1 MTDDRASDWVN
12 QLYFGDNLDV
22 LREHIPDESVDLI
35 YLDPPFNSNATYN
48 MLFRERSGEESA
60 AQITAFE
67 DTWHWT
73 IESERAYREVVT
85 RGPEKLS
92 KLLQS
97 MRDFLGQSDLMAY
110 LAMMAPRLAE
120 LRRVLKS
127 TGSIYLH
134 CDPTASH
141 YLKLLMD
148 AGFGSDNFR
157 SEIIWR
163 RTSAHNKLSRKYGPI
178 HDTILFYGK
187 TDNALF
193 DPGATPYTN
202 AYVAESFSRED
213 QRGKYQ
219 AAALTGA
226 GRRSGDSGQPW
237 RGYDPTLK
245 NRHWAIPRSLRE
257 FLPNDGEGMSS
268 TEQLEALAQQDLI
281 VFPQREGGQPRY
293 KQYLGEGVFYQDI
306 WAYQP
311 GTRGDLYGTDAGID
325 EDVKY
330 LSSGKEKLGY
340 DTQKPLGLLRRIIL
354 SSTRENDVVLDPFCG
369 CGTALEAAEQLNRRW
384 IGIDVTHLAVSIMKH
399 RLHNAFG
406 PDLSDYTVVGLPQD
420 VESARA
426 LATESEHDGRYQF
439 EYWALGLIE
448 ARPAGNGKKGADAG
462 IDGYINFFDDG
473 SGKAKR
479 IIVQVKSGNVNRG
492 QIATL
497 KGDMERE
504 KAEIG
509 IFITL
514 RPPTE
519 PMLQE
524 ALSAGLYTPASL
536 PNDSYP
542 RVQILTIEQLLE
554 GARAEYPR
562 YAASDT
568 FKRAPRQLREEGIQ
582 PVLGA

>member
-1 MTDDRASDWVN
+1 MADEWVN

-22 LREHIPDESVDLI
+22 LREHIADESVDLI

-73 IESERAYREVVT
+73 IESERAYQEVVK
-85 RGPEKLS
+85 RGPERLS
-92 KLLQS
+92 RLLQS
-97 MRDFLGQSDLMAY
+97 MRDFLGQSDMMAY

-134 CDPTASH
+134 CDPVASH

-148 AGFGSDNFR
+148 AVFGADNFR
-157 SEIIWR
+157 SEIVWR
-163 RTSAHNKLSRKYGPI
+163 RTSAHNKLKRQYGPI
-178 HDTILFYGK
+178 HDTILFYAK
-187 TDNALF
+187 TADAHF
-193 DPGATPYTN
+193 GPGTTPYTN
-202 AYVAESFSRED
+202 AYISEQFNRED
-213 QRGKYQ
+213 QRGRYQ
-219 AAALTGA
+219 ANNLTGA
-226 GRRSGDSGQPW
+226 GRRSGDSGKTW
-237 RGYDPTLK
+237 RGYDPTPR
-245 NRHWAIPRSLRE
+245 NRHWAIPRSLKA
-257 FLPNDGEGMSS
+257 FLPNDGAGMSS
-268 TEQLEALAQQDLI
+268 LEQLEELYQLDLI
-281 VFPQREGGQPRY
+281 VFPQKEGGQPRY
-293 KQYLGEGVFYQDI
+293 KQYPGEGVLYQDI

-311 GTRGDLYGTDAGID
+311 GTRGVLHGSEDGID

-330 LSSGKEKLGY
+330 LDSGDEKLGY
-340 DTQKPLGLLRRIIL
+340 DTQKPVGLLRRIIIT
-354 SSTRENDVVLDPFCG
+354 STQENDVVLDPFCG

-384 IGIDVTHLAVSIMKH
+384 IGIDVTHLAVSAMKH
-399 RLHNAFG
+399 RLHNTFG
-406 PDLSDYTVVGLPQD
+406 ADLSDYAIVGLPQD

-448 ARPAGNGKKGADAG
+448 ARPASGGKKGADSG
-462 IDGYINFFDDG
+462 IDGYINFFDDD

-479 IIVQVKSGNVNRG
+479 IVVQVKSGNVNRG

-509 IFITL
+509 VFITL
-514 RPPTE
+514 KPPTE

-536 PNDSYP
+536 PDDHYP

-554 GARAEYPR
+554 GAQAEYPR
-562 YAASDT
+562 FRASDT
-568 FKRAPRQLREEGIQ
+568 FKRAPRQVSEGGYQ
-582 PVLGA
+582 PFLGD